1 MIKIL
6 RIFLEQSKPKAIEEE
21 EQENDDYDEEK
32 ILKEQAQQKKEFKRL
47 QNCFE
52 KAGVCSYSLTF
63 IKSKSPL
70 LYVHEAI
77 CLLIN
82 CLEFGNNYVNF

>member
-6 RIFLEQSKPKAIEEE
+6 RIFLEQSKPQIIDEEDL
-21 EQENDDYDEEK
+21 ENEDYDEEQ

-52 KAGVCSYSLTF
+52 KAGVCTYGLSF
-63 IKSKSPL
+63 IKSKTPL

-82 CLEFGNNYVNF
+82 CLEFGNNYVIF